1 MFRYV
6 NNIDFFITLDQV
18 PTLPELLQ
26 LQIPQNVGAEYKIFG
41 TFLLNDKTGT
51 EVNSI
56 EEEFRGKPK
65 RIVTKILEE
74 WLTGIGKPCTW
85 QILIKTLRDCEFNV
99 LANQIE
105 ESKM

>member
-1 MFRYV
+1 MTSYYFPS
-6 NNIDFFITLDQV
+6 DQA
-18 PTLPELLQ
+18 PSLPQLLQ
-26 LQIPQNVGAEYKIFG
+26 LKIPQNVGAEYKIFG

-74 WLTGIGKPCTW
+74 WLTGKGKPCTW
-85 QILIKTLRDCEFNV
+85 QILIKTLRDCEFTV
-99 LANQIE
+99 LADQIE

>member
-1 MFRYV
+1 MKYV
-6 NNIDFFITLDQV
+6 CIYFILDKA
-18 PTLPELLQ
+18 PSLPELLQ
-26 LQIPQNVGAEYKIFG
+26 LKIPQNVGTEYKIFG

-56 EEEFRGKPK
+56 EEECRGKPK

-74 WLTGIGKPCTW
+74 WLTGKGKPYTW
-85 QILIKTLRDCEFNV
+85 QILIKTLRDCEFTV
-99 LANQIE
+99 LADQIE